1 MQWSDVP
8 TLLDQYDSMEYADN
22 SGGSL
27 ASQKLVR
34 SFTGGS
40 DDIADV
46 PEKRRIEFME
56 QLEYRMG
63 ACANL
68 STSVAWKPR
77 PGVWPQ

>member
-1 MQWSDVP
+1 MEWAGVP
-8 TLLDQYDSMEYADN
+8 SLLDQYDSMEYADN
-22 SGGSL
+22 TGGST

-34 SFTGGS
+34 SFTGGT

-46 PEKRRIEFME
+46 PVERRVEFME

-68 STSVAWKPR
+68 ATSRAWKPK
-77 PGVWPQ
+77 PGVWPV